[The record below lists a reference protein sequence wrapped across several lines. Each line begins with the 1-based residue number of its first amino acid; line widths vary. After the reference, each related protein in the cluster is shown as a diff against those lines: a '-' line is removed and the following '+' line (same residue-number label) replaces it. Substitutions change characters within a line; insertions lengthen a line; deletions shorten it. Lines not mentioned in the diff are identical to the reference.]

1 MEASMN
7 RDDSDDLPIDTPLV
21 LSEGVMDTVSDLLLQ
36 LFLEDGDATA
46 DELGEERPAA

>member
-1 MEASMN
+1 MASVDEN
-7 RDDSDDLPIDTPLV
+7 DCDDLPIDTPLV

-36 LFLEDGDATA
+36 LFLEDDDATA